1 MADNDS
7 TDLRIGV
14 SLDTSKLP
22 QQTAEAESKVRSAV
36 ERTTASVSA
45 QGTAAEKTGRAHK
58 AAADT
63 AARAQRELGT
73 QSGTAAN
80 TLTQGMAGG
89 TAAVGGLTKALTVAN
104 GVMGVFTRAF
114 GIIGLFNQVV
124 ASIQLVMDWWRKMN
138 TVAESAGQKFVAAWR
153 AQREE
158 ARMLAAQQAPL
169 NAINAQIA
177 AQETLLERLRETAAL
192 QAQQREV
199 EARIAGNEDAVRVA
213 QLDGALARGR
223 ISEDAHRRGIREV
236 EDGARTRRQE
246 GEMKTAL
253 DALTLAQ
260 KQLNNAKSTHDTA
273 VSKLADFTSLSKE
286 HKLLDAE
293 SNATNRMEEAGRAWA
308 DAVQTLEQLSGT
320 RWYSTFAPRQQERK
334 RQAEE
339 YILGAANALH
349 VPTTDDKGATKDM
362 KDLAKAVQAAWE
374 QQRADLLA
382 AERDAEK
389 QIAPG
394 YAAVQRSEKA
404 VDNIRRQHESENNL
418 VTEKRWQDDHT
429 RVEEARIAAEKA
441 ARTAAEAEAR
451 LQRQQERED
460 AQQAVTDSNEREAR
474 LREDLATKLQHLTE
488 AATEPQQAAMKA
500 LGSLLK
506 RAEKEPLALSY
517 LAAALS
523 GGGYRT
529 DTDAYKRYGHDVDA
543 VAKGGLKT
551 SQTQEAMGLI
561 RLMMQV
567 LRADARGKA
576 AEGQVRQLT
585 EQERAEA
592 AATRA
597 ANVAALREEASKQ
610 GMRAQA
616 LNLSAPQRGTAL
628 PDFSHLEHAAD
639 KMSSS
644 ADAAGGSV
652 EAVARATGRMA
663 DAYEKQAAEMQRM
676 ETIFS
681 RLETRMDRAE
691 AQMRDRRR

>member
-36 ERTTASVSA
+36 ERTTAAVSA

-104 GVMGVFTRAF
+104 GVMGVLTRAF

-138 TVAESAGQKFVAAWR
+138 MVAESAGQKFVAAWR

-158 ARMLAAQQAPL
+158 ARLLAAQQAPL

-246 GEMKTAL
+246 GEMKTAV

-260 KQLNNAKSTHDTA
+260 KQLNDAKSTHDTA
-273 VSKLADFTSLSKE
+273 VSKLADFASLSKE

-293 SNATNRMEEAGRAWA
+293 GNATKRMEEAGRMWA
-308 DAVQTLEQLSGT
+308 DAVQLLETLDGHQFESV
-320 RWYSTFAPRQQERK
+320 FAPRQQERK

-339 YILGAANALH
+339 YILGAANALD
-349 VPTTDDKGATKDM
+349 VPTTKNGATKTM
-362 KDLAKAVQAAWE
+362 TDLAKDVMAEWKA
-374 QQRADLLA
+374 QREKLLA
-382 AERDAEK
+382 AERDAGK

-394 YAAVQRSEKA
+394 YAAVQRSEKT

-441 ARTAAEAEAR
+441 ARTAAEAEAK
-451 LQRQQERED
+451 LQRQQQRED

-517 LAAALS
+517 LAAALF

-529 DTDAYKRYGHDVDA
+529 DTDAYKRYGQDVDA

-597 ANVAALREEASKQ
+597 ANVAVVREEASKQ

-663 DAYEKQAAEMQRM
+663 EAYEKQAAEMQRM
-676 ETIFS
+676 EAIFS